1 MRKMLG
7 IQYSHKQNTTFRKNN
22 FLNPIASEYCSN
34 LINMFVIRSFR
45 EPVYS
50 IFDQGILSNSGAVLV
65 AKYIKNMEKTMFVA

>member
-22 FLNPIASEYCSN
+22 FLNPITAEYCSN
-34 LINMFVIRSFR
+34 LINMFVMRCFE

-50 IFDQGILSNSGAVLV
+50 NIDYGSLSNSGAVLV
-65 AKYIKNMEKTMFVA
+65 TKNIKNMEKTGFVA